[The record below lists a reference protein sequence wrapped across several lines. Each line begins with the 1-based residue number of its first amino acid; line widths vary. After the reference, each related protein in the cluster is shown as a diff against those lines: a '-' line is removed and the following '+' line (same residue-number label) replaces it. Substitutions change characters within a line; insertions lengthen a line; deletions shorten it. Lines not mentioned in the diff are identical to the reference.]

1 MVVVSDT
8 TTITNLIHIGKLYL
22 LNEIFQD
29 IIIPEAVYLE
39 ISAVSDQKHII
50 DVAQWI
56 KVENAE
62 NEELLNALLKI
73 LDAGEAEAISI
84 ALEREADVLI
94 IDEQLGRS
102 IAKKHKIRII
112 GLIGILIEAKNRML
126 IDRLKPL
133 LDELIYEFGFRVS
146 PKLYQQ
152 VIKMAQE
159 H

>member
-8 TTITNLIHIGKLYL
+8 TTITNLIHIEKLYL
-22 LNEIFQD
+22 LNEIFQG

-50 DVAQWI
+50 DATQWI
-56 KVENAE
+56 KVESAE
-62 NEELLNALLKI
+62 NEELLNALLKT

-94 IDEQLGRS
+94 IDEHLGRS
-102 IAKKHKIRII
+102 IAKEHEIRII

-133 LDELIYEFGFRVS
+133 LDELIYEFGFRIN

-152 VIKMAQE
+152 ALKMAQE